1 MSASTLSPED
11 IQALKEITAVHVEA
25 SLARDWRAWVST
37 CTDDVI
43 LLPPGDSR
51 VDGREAAEE
60 WLEGF
65 PKVLAFSSSPS
76 VVRGTGNMAFT
87 TGVAHAKLEMDG
99 EPIDAAMKWLAV
111 FDRQGDGGWKMVVDM
126 WNGDPLAGA

>member
-1 MSASTLSPED
+1 MSTSVLSPED
-11 IQALKEITAVHVEA
+11 IQALKEITATHIES
-25 SLARDWRAWVST
+25 SLAGDRKAWTST

-51 VDGREAAEE
+51 VDGKEAAAE

-65 PKVLAFSSSPS
+65 PKVLEFKGSPS

-87 TGVAHAKLEMDG
+87 TGVAHTKLEMDG
-99 EPIDAAMKWLAV
+99 EAIDAAMKWLAV
-111 FDRQGDGGWKMVVDM
+111 FERQDNGGWKMIVDM